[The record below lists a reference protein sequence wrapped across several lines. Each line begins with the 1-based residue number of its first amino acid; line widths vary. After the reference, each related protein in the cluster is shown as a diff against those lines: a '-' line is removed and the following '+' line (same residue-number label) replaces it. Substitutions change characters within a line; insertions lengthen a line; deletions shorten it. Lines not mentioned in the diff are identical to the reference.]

1 MTFGLLGRYEISAV
15 LPFTAAE
22 ASGVAPNVSANLATP
37 VSSTGLSD
45 LRVTPKVLLLKGSS
59 LQVAASVRM
68 SFPTGKADSYLG
80 YGSVTAA
87 PTAIVEYG
95 GPGGFRVAANAGVVF
110 RQTRQFVDAYV
121 GNAFAYGLGAEL
133 PLTAD
138 QRLVALAPVVGEQE
152 FRRTAAAEHPV
163 ELLGGLRWQP
173 WRGLALTFAGEPG
186 LSQGYGT
193 PRYRLLGGLSFIPE
207 GAPAR
212 SPQPLPNFSVP
223 ELSMNTELDK
233 PSELDVLAAVNS
245 SELGEILL
253 LSLSAPTSGAVEIVD
268 QRLLRYQPQQG
279 FVGTDS
285 FEYRARNS
293 RGQLASALVRVQ
305 VVGPPTPPP
314 APVVPRAEEPPVKAV
329 LEADRISTLEP
340 VRFETGRDV
349 LLPESKPLLEEVASV
364 LKAHPEILRVRVEVH
379 TDNNRS
385 LQTNVRLSAGRAKTV
400 RQVLESARRRGQP
413 AGRGEFWSQP
423 SRCSQ

>member
-1 MTFGLLGRYEISAV
+1 
-15 LPFTAAE
+15 
-22 ASGVAPNVSANLATP
+22 
-37 VSSTGLSD
+37 
-45 LRVTPKVLLLKGSS
+45 
-59 LQVAASVRM
+59 
-68 SFPTGKADSYLG
+68 
-80 YGSVTAA
+80 
-87 PTAIVEYG
+87 
-95 GPGGFRVAANAGVVF
+95 
-110 RQTRQFVDAYV
+110 
-121 GNAFAYGLGAEL
+121 
-133 PLTAD
+133 
-138 QRLVALAPVVGEQE
+138 
-152 FRRTAAAEHPV
+152 
-163 ELLGGLRWQP
+163 
-173 WRGLALTFAGEPG
+173 
-186 LSQGYGT
+186 
-193 PRYRLLGGLSFIPE
+193 LSFIPE

-253 LSLSAPTSGAVEIVD
+253 LSSSAPTSGAVEIVD

-314 APVVPRAEEPPVKAV
+314 AAVVPKAEEPPVKAV

-364 LKAHPEILRVRVEVH
+364 LKAHPEILRVRVEGH
-379 TDNNRS
+379 TDNSRS